1 VRVAALWLLW
11 GTDKMKNPR
20 LPLRAGSRE
29 EFDATLE
36 KMPLPGLVRYNCQR
50 GMIALRGCGMNV
62 AYPYTWLMAGLSNS
76 VTLIATEM
84 MLSNSVKLIATEL
97 PERFY
102 IGGVPEEAW
111 DKHTRQGKAAY
122 THFYKACS
130 PVSEFLTSLGVVG
143 NDEIVKAIGISL
155 FISESALLDRRVDF
169 DGAEQ
174 VYMMTRQDD
183 FEKNGLT
190 LDDGKELSRLI
201 QENHE
206 VLRRS
211 RQAIVEGKRR

>member
-1 VRVAALWLLW
+1 
-11 GTDKMKNPR
+11 MKNPR
-20 LPLRAGSRE
+20 LPLGEGSRE
-29 EFDATLE
+29 WFDYTLE
-36 KMPLPGLVRYNCQR
+36 QMPIPGLVRYICQR
-50 GMIALRGCGMNV
+50 GMVALRGCAMNV
-62 AYPYTWLMAGLSNS
+62 TYPFVWLMANVSNS

-97 PERFY
+97 PECFY

-169 DGAEQ
+169 EGAQQIYE
-174 VYMMTRQDD
+174 MTVEDD
-183 FEKNGLT
+183 YKKNGLT

-211 RQAIVEGKRR
+211 RQAIVEGNRR